1 MFQTNMMRRIVA
13 LSRKQQ
19 QQQARRLPQ
28 PLIRPGTRR
37 FVPGSV
43 SASSSCLFYHS
54 STTTNCPYPSRE
66 TFRMGVGYTR
76 NDQIDCRAS
85 PVVDR
90 SKTNAL
96 GRLLL
101 STRPFSSASTTA
113 SSDDAESL
121 SSSSSSSSPLPK
133 YSLQRRKGIRNVAVI
148 AHVDHGKTTL
158 VDQLLWAART
168 SRTTV
173 PGTEGNHPDHD
184 DPESSS
190 TTTASSLN
198 RLLDSSDLEKERG
211 ITITSKVT
219 RLDYYDDDQQRLV
232 INCVD
237 TPGRLAVVSE
247 DDDKQA

>member
-1 MFQTNMMRRIVA
+1 M
-13 LSRKQQ
+13 
-19 QQQARRLPQ
+19 
-28 PLIRPGTRR
+28 
-37 FVPGSV
+37 
-43 SASSSCLFYHS
+43 
-54 STTTNCPYPSRE
+54 
-66 TFRMGVGYTR
+66 
-76 NDQIDCRAS
+76 
-85 PVVDR
+85 
-90 SKTNAL
+90 
-96 GRLLL
+96 

-121 SSSSSSSSPLPK
+121 LSSSSSSPK

-168 SRTTV
+168 SRTMV
-173 PGTEGNHPDHD
+173 AGAEGDHHADHD
-184 DPESSS
+184 EPESSS

-219 RLDYYDDDQQRLV
+219 RLDYFDDNRQRLV

-237 TPGRLAVVSE
+237 TPGRFENMECVFAVVLKYDGAE
-247 DDDKQA
+247 ELMNP